1 MTIPYRI
8 DRIETSQ
15 FAIFPDKMVN
25 GEKVSVE
32 VNLDF
37 SLGEKFSPLKNTV
50 NVKYI
55 QNDSLLMI
63 IEVICDYAISDE
75 GIQSIQKEGKI
86 PVDFL
91 RYVGSFSVGI
101 VRGIIH
107 ARTEGTILSS
117 VILPPVNLDN
127 AIDKDI
133 VIKTSTK

>member
-55 QNDSLLMI
+55 QNDNLLMI

-75 GIQSIQKEGKI
+75 GIQAIRKEGKI

-91 RYVGSFSVGI
+91 RYMGSFSVGI

-107 ARTEGTILSS
+107 ARTEGTILGP